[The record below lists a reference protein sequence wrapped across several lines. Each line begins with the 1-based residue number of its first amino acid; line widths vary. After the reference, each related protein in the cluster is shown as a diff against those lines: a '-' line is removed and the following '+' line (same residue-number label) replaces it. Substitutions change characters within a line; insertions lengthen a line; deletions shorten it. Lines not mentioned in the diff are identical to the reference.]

1 MDMTTNDG
9 SSTKDTNITNTT
21 GLIQTGTNVRP
32 STNTFKTK
40 TTNNETKTV
49 NNKTKTKTTNNETKT
64 ANIKTTTERNIE
76 TKTEPTTETSTDR
89 NATTKTKRDTKAT
102 QSYITMDFDPP
113 TTMKEE
119 QDLLSAMYASACV
132 PNTMRMSYDMVEDML
147 TDHIDLME
155 GDDLEICNK
164 DTELISI

>member
-40 TTNNETKTV
+40 TTNNETKTT
-49 NNKTKTKTTNNETKT
+49 NNKTKTANN
-64 ANIKTTTERNIE
+64 KTTTERNIE
-76 TKTEPTTETSTDR
+76 TKTEPTTETSTDQ
-89 NATTKTKRDTKAT
+89 NATTKTKHDTKAT

>member
-1 MDMTTNDG
+1 MKTNDG

-21 GLIQTGTNVRP
+21 GLTQTGTNVRP

-40 TTNNETKTV
+40 TTNNETRTA
-49 NNKTKTKTTNNETKT
+49 NNKT
-64 ANIKTTTERNIE
+64 ATEQNIE
-76 TKTEPTTETSTDR
+76 TKTEQTTETSTDQ
-89 NATTKTKRDTKAT
+89 NKTAKPEHDTKAT

>member
-1 MDMTTNDG
+1 MTTNDG

-21 GLIQTGTNVRP
+21 GLIQTGPNVRP

-40 TTNNETKTV
+40 TTNNKTKTE
-49 NNKTKTKTTNNETKT
+49 NNKTKTENNETKT
-64 ANIKTTTERNIE
+64 ERNIE
-76 TKTEPTTETSTDR
+76 SKTEPTTETSTDQ
-89 NATTKTKRDTKAT
+89 NATTKTKHDTKAT

>member
-21 GLIQTGTNVRP
+21 GLTQTGTNVRP

-40 TTNNETKTV
+40 TANNETKTA
-49 NNKTKTKTTNNETKT
+49 NNETKT
-64 ANIKTTTERNIE
+64 ANIE
-76 TKTEPTTETSTDR
+76 TKTEQTTETSTDQ
-89 NATTKTKRDTKAT
+89 NKTAKPEHDTKAT

>member
-9 SSTKDTNITNTT
+9 SSTKHTDITNTT
-21 GLIQTGTNVRP
+21 GLTQTGTNVRP

-40 TTNNETKTV
+40 TANNETKT
-49 NNKTKTKTTNNETKT
+49 E
-64 ANIKTTTERNIE
+64 NIKTTTERNNKTT
-76 TKTEPTTETSTDR
+76 TKPTTETSTDR
-89 NATTKTKRDTKAT
+89 NATTKTKHDKKAT

>member
-9 SSTKDTNITNTT
+9 SSTKHTDITNTT
-21 GLIQTGTNVRP
+21 GLTQTGTNVRP

-40 TTNNETKTV
+40 TTNNETKT
-49 NNKTKTKTTNNETKT
+49 TNNE
-64 ANIKTTTERNIE
+64 TTTERNNK
-76 TKTEPTTETSTDR
+76 TTTEPTTETSTDQ
-89 NATTKTKRDTKAT
+89 NAMTKTKHDTKAT

>member
-1 MDMTTNDG
+1 MITNDG

-40 TTNNETKTV
+40 TTNNETKTT
-49 NNKTKTKTTNNETKT
+49 NNKTKTENNE
-64 ANIKTTTERNIE
+64 TTTERNIE
-76 TKTEPTTETSTDR
+76 TKTEPTTETSTDQ
-89 NATTKTKRDTKAT
+89 NATTKTKHDTKAT

>member
-21 GLIQTGTNVRP
+21 GLTQTGTNVRP

-40 TTNNETKTV
+40 TTNNEIKTV
-49 NNKTKTKTTNNETKT
+49 NNKTKT
-64 ANIKTTTERNIE
+64 ANIE
-76 TKTEPTTETSTDR
+76 TKTEPTTETSTDQ
-89 NATTKTKRDTKAT
+89 NATTKTKHDTKAI

>member
-1 MDMTTNDG
+1 MTTNDG

-40 TTNNETKTV
+40 TTNNETKTE
-49 NNKTKTKTTNNETKT
+49 NNKTKTENNE
-64 ANIKTTTERNIE
+64 TTTERNIE
-76 TKTEPTTETSTDR
+76 TKTEPTTETSTDQ
-89 NATTKTKRDTKAT
+89 NATTKTKQDTKAT

>member
-21 GLIQTGTNVRP
+21 ELIQTGTNVRP

-40 TTNNETKTV
+40 TTNNETKT
-49 NNKTKTKTTNNETKT
+49 TNNETRT
-64 ANIKTTTERNIE
+64 TNIKTTTERNIE
-76 TKTEPTTETSTDR
+76 TKTEPTTETSTDH
-89 NATTKTKRDTKAT
+89 NATTKTKHDIKAT

>member
-1 MDMTTNDG
+1 MDMKTNDG

-21 GLIQTGTNVRP
+21 GLTQTGTNVRP

-40 TTNNETKTV
+40 TANDETKTERNNETKT
-49 NNKTKTKTTNNETKT
+49 E
-64 ANIKTTTERNIE
+64 NIE
-76 TKTEPTTETSTDR
+76 TKTEQTTETSTDQ
-89 NATTKTKRDTKAT
+89 NKTAKPEHDTKAT

>member
-1 MDMTTNDG
+1 MKTNDG

-21 GLIQTGTNVRP
+21 GLTQTGTNVRP

-40 TTNNETKTV
+40 TTNNETR
-49 NNKTKTKTTNNETKT
+49 T
-64 ANIKTTTERNIE
+64 ANIKTTTERNNK
-76 TKTEPTTETSTDR
+76 TTTEPTTETSTDQ
-89 NATTKTKRDTKAT
+89 NATTKTKQDTKAT

>member
-1 MDMTTNDG
+1 MITNDG
-9 SSTKDTNITNTT
+9 SSTKHTDITNTT
-21 GLIQTGTNVRP
+21 GLTQTGTNVRP

-40 TTNNETKTV
+40 TANNETKT
-49 NNKTKTKTTNNETKT
+49 E
-64 ANIKTTTERNIE
+64 NIKTTTERNNKTT
-76 TKTEPTTETSTDR
+76 TKPTTETSTDR
-89 NATTKTKRDTKAT
+89 NATTKTKHDKKAT

>member
-1 MDMTTNDG
+1 MKTNDG

-21 GLIQTGTNVRP
+21 GLTQTGTNVRP

-40 TTNNETKTV
+40 TAND
-49 NNKTKTKTTNNETKT
+49 ETKT

-76 TKTEPTTETSTDR
+76 TKTEQTTETSTDQ
-89 NATTKTKRDTKAT
+89 NATTKTKHDIKAT

>member
-1 MDMTTNDG
+1 MITNDG

-40 TTNNETKTV
+40 TANNE
-49 NNKTKTKTTNNETKT
+49 TKTTNNETKT
-64 ANIKTTTERNIE
+64 ANNETKTERNIE
-76 TKTEPTTETSTDR
+76 TKTEQTTETSTDQ
-89 NATTKTKRDTKAT
+89 NKTAKPEHDTKAT

>member
-40 TTNNETKTV
+40 TTNNETKTT
-49 NNKTKTKTTNNETKT
+49 NIKTKTTN
-64 ANIKTTTERNIE
+64 IKTKTERNIE
-76 TKTEPTTETSTDR
+76 TKTEPTTETSTDQ
-89 NATTKTKRDTKAT
+89 NATTKTKHDTKAT

>member
-1 MDMTTNDG
+1 MDMITNYG

-21 GLIQTGTNVRP
+21 GLTQTGTNVRP

-40 TTNNETKTV
+40 TTNNETKTT
-49 NNKTKTKTTNNETKT
+49 NNKTKTANNETKT
-64 ANIKTTTERNIE
+64 ANIE
-76 TKTEPTTETSTDR
+76 TKTEPATETSTDQ
-89 NATTKTKRDTKAT
+89 NKTAKPEHDTKAT

>member
-1 MDMTTNDG
+1 MDMKTNDG

-40 TTNNETKTV
+40 TANDE
-49 NNKTKTKTTNNETKT
+49 TKTTNNETRT
-64 ANIKTTTERNIE
+64 TNIKTTTERNIE
-76 TKTEPTTETSTDR
+76 TKTEPTTETSTDQ
-89 NATTKTKRDTKAT
+89 NATTKTKHDTKAT

-132 PNTMRMSYDMVEDML
+132 PNTMRMSYDMVEYML

>member
-1 MDMTTNDG
+1 MDMITNDG

-21 GLIQTGTNVRP
+21 GLTQTGTNVRP

-40 TTNNETKTV
+40 TTNNETKT
-49 NNKTKTKTTNNETKT
+49 
-64 ANIKTTTERNIE
+64 ANIKTTTERNIESKTERNIE

-89 NATTKTKRDTKAT
+89 NATTKTKQDTKAT

>member
-1 MDMTTNDG
+1 MDMKTNDG

-21 GLIQTGTNVRP
+21 GLTQTGTNVRP

-40 TTNNETKTV
+40 TTNDETKS
-49 NNKTKTKTTNNETKT
+49 

-76 TKTEPTTETSTDR
+76 TKTEPTTETSTDQ
-89 NATTKTKRDTKAT
+89 NKTAKPEHDTKAT

>member
-9 SSTKDTNITNTT
+9 SSTKDINITNTT
-21 GLIQTGTNVRP
+21 GLTQTGTNVRP

-40 TTNNETKTV
+40 TAND
-49 NNKTKTKTTNNETKT
+49 ETKT
-64 ANIKTTTERNIE
+64 ANDETKTANDETKTERNIE
-76 TKTEPTTETSTDR
+76 TKTEQTTETSTDQ
-89 NATTKTKRDTKAT
+89 NKTAKPEHDTKAT

-132 PNTMRMSYDMVEDML
+132 PNPMRMSYDMVEDML

>member
-1 MDMTTNDG
+1 MTTNDG

-40 TTNNETKTV
+40 TANNE
-49 NNKTKTKTTNNETKT
+49 TKTTNNETKT
-64 ANIKTTTERNIE
+64 ANNETKTERNIE
-76 TKTEPTTETSTDR
+76 TKTEPTTETSTDQ
-89 NATTKTKRDTKAT
+89 NATTKTKHDTKAT

>member
-1 MDMTTNDG
+1 MDMKTNDG

-21 GLIQTGTNVRP
+21 GLTQTGTNVRP

-40 TTNNETKTV
+40 TANDETKSA
-49 NNKTKTKTTNNETKT
+49 NDETKT
-64 ANIKTTTERNIE
+64 ANIE
-76 TKTEPTTETSTDR
+76 TKTEQTTETSTDQ
-89 NATTKTKRDTKAT
+89 NKTAKPEHDTKAT

>member
-40 TTNNETKTV
+40 TTNN
-49 NNKTKTKTTNNETKT
+49 KTKTENNETKT
-64 ANIKTTTERNIE
+64 ERNIE
-76 TKTEPTTETSTDR
+76 SKTEPTTETSTDQ
-89 NATTKTKRDTKAT
+89 NATTKTKHDTKAT

>member
-1 MDMTTNDG
+1 MDMKTNDG

-21 GLIQTGTNVRP
+21 GLTQTGTNVRP

-40 TTNNETKTV
+40 TANDETKSANDETKSANDETTTERNNETKT
-49 NNKTKTKTTNNETKT
+49 EQ
-64 ANIKTTTERNIE
+64 
-76 TKTEPTTETSTDR
+76 TTETSTDQ
-89 NATTKTKRDTKAT
+89 NKTAKPEHDTKAT

>member
-1 MDMTTNDG
+1 MTTNDG

-49 NNKTKTKTTNNETKT
+49 NNKTKTTNNETKT

>member
-1 MDMTTNDG
+1 MTTNDG

-40 TTNNETKTV
+40 TTNNETKTT
-49 NNKTKTKTTNNETKT
+49 NNKTKTENNE
-64 ANIKTTTERNIE
+64 TTTERNIE
-76 TKTEPTTETSTDR
+76 TKTEPTTETSTDQ
-89 NATTKTKRDTKAT
+89 NATTKTKQDTKAT

>member
-1 MDMTTNDG
+1 MTTNDG
-9 SSTKDTNITNTT
+9 SSTKDINITNTT

-40 TTNNETKTV
+40 TTNDETKTV
-49 NNKTKTKTTNNETKT
+49 NNKTKTANNETKT
-64 ANIKTTTERNIE
+64 ANIE
-76 TKTEPTTETSTDR
+76 TKTEQTTETSTDQ
-89 NATTKTKRDTKAT
+89 NKTAKPEHDTKAT

>member
-1 MDMTTNDG
+1 MTTNYG

-40 TTNNETKTV
+40 TANNETKTT
-49 NNKTKTKTTNNETKT
+49 NNKTKTT
-64 ANIKTTTERNIE
+64 NIKTTTERNIE
-76 TKTEPTTETSTDR
+76 TKTEPTTETSTDQ
-89 NATTKTKRDTKAT
+89 NKTAKPEHDTKAT

>member
-21 GLIQTGTNVRP
+21 GLTQTGTNVRP

-49 NNKTKTKTTNNETKT
+49 NNKT
-64 ANIKTTTERNIE
+64 
-76 TKTEPTTETSTDR
+76 EPTTETSTDQ
-89 NATTKTKRDTKAT
+89 NATTKTKQDTKAT

>member
-40 TTNNETKTV
+40 TA
-49 NNKTKTKTTNNETKT
+49 NNETKT
-64 ANIKTTTERNIE
+64 ANNKTKTANIKTKTERNIE
-76 TKTEPTTETSTDR
+76 TKTEPTTETSTDQ
-89 NATTKTKRDTKAT
+89 NATTKTKHDTKAT

>member
-40 TTNNETKTV
+40 TTNNETKTT
-49 NNKTKTKTTNNETKT
+49 NNKTKTANNE
-64 ANIKTTTERNIE
+64 TTTERNIE
-76 TKTEPTTETSTDR
+76 TKTEPTTETSTDQ
-89 NATTKTKRDTKAT
+89 NATTKTKHDTKAT
-102 QSYITMDFDPP
+102 KSYITMDFDPP

>member
-21 GLIQTGTNVRP
+21 GLTQTGTNVRP

-40 TTNNETKTV
+40 TTNNETKTA
-49 NNKTKTKTTNNETKT
+49 NNKTTTER
-64 ANIKTTTERNIE
+64 NIKTTTERNNK
-76 TKTEPTTETSTDR
+76 TTTEPTTETSTDR
-89 NATTKTKRDTKAT
+89 NATTKTKHDKKAT

>member
-40 TTNNETKTV
+40 TTNNETKTT
-49 NNKTKTKTTNNETKT
+49 NNKTKTE
-64 ANIKTTTERNIE
+64 NIKTTTERNIE
-76 TKTEPTTETSTDR
+76 TKTEPTTETSTDQ
-89 NATTKTKRDTKAT
+89 NKTAKPEHDTKAT

>member
-1 MDMTTNDG
+1 MKTNDG

-21 GLIQTGTNVRP
+21 GLTQTGTNVRP

-40 TTNNETKTV
+40 TANDETKSANDETKSANDETTTERNNETKT
-49 NNKTKTKTTNNETKT
+49 EQ
-64 ANIKTTTERNIE
+64 
-76 TKTEPTTETSTDR
+76 TTETSTDQ
-89 NATTKTKRDTKAT
+89 NKTAKPEHDTKAT

>member
-21 GLIQTGTNVRP
+21 GLTQTGTNVRP

-40 TTNNETKTV
+40 TANDETKTA
-49 NNKTKTKTTNNETKT
+49 NNETKT
-64 ANIKTTTERNIE
+64 ANNE
-76 TKTEPTTETSTDR
+76 TKTEPTTETSTDQ
-89 NATTKTKRDTKAT
+89 NKTAKPEHDTKAT

>member
-9 SSTKDTNITNTT
+9 SSTKHTDITNTT
-21 GLIQTGTNVRP
+21 GLTQTGTNVRP

-40 TTNNETKTV
+40 TENNETKT
-49 NNKTKTKTTNNETKT
+49 E
-64 ANIKTTTERNIE
+64 NIKTTTERNNKTT
-76 TKTEPTTETSTDR
+76 TKPTTETSTDQ
-89 NATTKTKRDTKAT
+89 NATTKTKHDKKAT

>member
-1 MDMTTNDG
+1 MDMKTNDG

-21 GLIQTGTNVRP
+21 GLTQTGTNVRP

-40 TTNNETKTV
+40 TANDETKTA
-49 NNKTKTKTTNNETKT
+49 NNETKT
-64 ANIKTTTERNIE
+64 ANIE
-76 TKTEPTTETSTDR
+76 TKTEPTTETSTDQ
-89 NATTKTKRDTKAT
+89 NKTAKPEHDAKAT

>member
-1 MDMTTNDG
+1 MTTNDG

-40 TTNNETKTV
+40 TTNNETKTE
-49 NNKTKTKTTNNETKT
+49 NNKTKTANNE
-64 ANIKTTTERNIE
+64 TTTERNIE
-76 TKTEPTTETSTDR
+76 SKTEPTTETSTDQ
-89 NATTKTKRDTKAT
+89 NATTKTKHDTKAT

>member
-1 MDMTTNDG
+1 MDMKTNDG

-40 TTNNETKTV
+40 TTNNETKT
-49 NNKTKTKTTNNETKT
+49 TNNETRT
-64 ANIKTTTERNIE
+64 TNIKTTTERNIE
-76 TKTEPTTETSTDR
+76 TKTEPTTETSTDQ
-89 NATTKTKRDTKAT
+89 NATTKTKHDTKAT